1 MLPHNIFQRRFDSAL
16 QLGRLFYLSVRYILS
31 AVRRPPSTPFAILG
45 WLQSE
50 PRSGYDIRR
59 ETADAL
65 GHFWSESYGQIYP
78 ALRSLAAKG
87 HVRRRT
93 EKRAGRRA
101 RIVYS
106 ITAKGREALR
116 RWALVPPRA
125 TPPRNELLLK
135 LYFGGQE
142 SASAHAAWLRRLAN
156 DETSR
161 LNRVRRLRQQVVLG
175 QIDRPNPRLWMIT
188 LEHEERVAEARVA
201 WCRKTL
207 GLYAMIADARGAGA
221 EPEGEEE

>member
-1 MLPHNIFQRRFDSAL
+1 M
-16 QLGRLFYLSVRYILS
+16 
-31 AVRRPPSTPFAILG
+31 RRPPSTPFAILG
-45 WLQSE
+45 LLQTE

-59 ETADAL
+59 EAATGL

-87 HVRRRT
+87 HVRRRPERRT
-93 EKRAGRRA
+93 GQRA

-106 ITAKGREALR
+106 ITPKGREALR
-116 RWALVPPRA
+116 RWTLLPPRPS
-125 TPPRNELLLK
+125 PPRNELLLK
-135 LYFGGQE
+135 LYFGRQE

-156 DETSR
+156 DETDR
-161 LNRVRRLRQQVVLG
+161 LHRLRRLRQQLVLG

-188 LEHEERVAEARVA
+188 LEHEERMAEARVA

-207 GLYAMIADARGAGA
+207 GLYAMFA
-221 EPEGEEE
+221 EPRGRAAESEGEEE

>member
-1 MLPHNIFQRRFDSAL
+1 M
-16 QLGRLFYLSVRYILS
+16 
-31 AVRRPPSTPFAILG
+31 RRPPSTPFAILG
-45 WLQSE
+45 LLQSG

-59 ETADAL
+59 ETAEGL

-87 HVRRRT
+87 HVRRKT
-93 EKRAGRRA
+93 ERQAGRRA

-106 ITAKGREALR
+106 ITPKGREALR
-116 RWALVPPRA
+116 RWTLVPARVA
-125 TPPRNELLLK
+125 PPRNELLLK

-156 DETSR
+156 DETTR

-175 QIDRPNPRLWMIT
+175 QIDRPSPRLWMIT
-188 LEHEERVAEARVA
+188 LEHEERLAEARLA

-207 GLYAMIADARGAGA
+207 GLYALFADARGNVPP
-221 EPEGEEE
+221 PEGDEE

>member
-1 MLPHNIFQRRFDSAL
+1 L
-16 QLGRLFYLSVRYILS
+16 
-31 AVRRPPSTPFAILG
+31 
-45 WLQSE
+45 LQSE

-59 ETADAL
+59 ETAEGL

-78 ALRSLAAKG
+78 ALRSLTAKG

-93 EKRAGRRA
+93 ERGTGRRA

-106 ITAKGREALR
+106 ITSKGRLALR
-116 RWALVPPRA
+116 RWTLLPSRA

-142 SASAHAAWLRRLAN
+142 AASAHAAWLRRLAN
-156 DETSR
+156 DETDR

-175 QIDRPNPRLWMIT
+175 QIDRPSPRLWLIT
-188 LEHEERVAEARVA
+188 LEHEERMAEARVA

-207 GLYAMIADARGAGA
+207 GLYAMFAEARAKTA
-221 EPEGEEE
+221 PSEGEEE

>member
-1 MLPHNIFQRRFDSAL
+1 
-16 QLGRLFYLSVRYILS
+16 VRK
-31 AVRRPPSTPFAILG
+31 PPSTPFAILG
-45 WLQSE
+45 LLQSE

-59 ETADAL
+59 ETAEGL

-78 ALRSLAAKG
+78 ALRSLTAKG

-93 EKRAGRRA
+93 ERGTGRRA

-106 ITAKGREALR
+106 ITSKGRLALR
-116 RWALVPPRA
+116 RWTLLPSRA

-142 SASAHAAWLRRLAN
+142 AASAHAAWLRRLAN
-156 DETSR
+156 DETDR

-175 QIDRPNPRLWMIT
+175 QIDRPSPRLWLIT
-188 LEHEERVAEARVA
+188 LEHEERMAEARVA
-201 WCRKTL
+201 WYRKTL
-207 GLYAMIADARGAGA
+207 GLYAMFAEARAKTA
-221 EPEGEEE
+221 PSEGEEE